1 MGAEHAKNSLL
12 RTTPRKAKFQRSFSC
27 SPYQSF
33 GHSLPRKP
41 KKGPSAPIRF
51 LCFEAVNKIIFTTKR
66 LNNSS
71 FFLKTK
77 SRQWQKGCNT
87 HVARM
92 HAAKNHRL
100 VKHETKGTHSRAS
113 PSANQRILF
122 LSNNKLLY
130 KENLLPPEL
139 PAKAVTYISTSY
151 YLVKSNKAF
160 SLLKNVW
167 NGEKKTLLGIEG
179 VLSLAKTHAE
189 PILKSLLSLSK
200 EIPPYN
206 RDYPIF
212 PKKQFLMM
220 SVFDCS

>member
-1 MGAEHAKNSLL
+1 MQTKSSSL
-12 RTTPRKAKFQRSFSC
+12 RTIPRKAKLQRSFSC

-33 GHSLPRKP
+33 VRSLPRKP
-41 KKGPSAPIRF
+41 KKGPSAPIHF
-51 LCFEAVNKIIFTTKR
+51 LCFEAVNKITFTTKR

-71 FFLKTK
+71 FFLKMK

-100 VKHETKGTHSRAS
+100 VKHETQGTHSRAS

-160 SLLKNVW
+160 SLLKNV
-167 NGEKKTLLGIEG
+167 
-179 VLSLAKTHAE
+179 
-189 PILKSLLSLSK
+189 
-200 EIPPYN
+200 
-206 RDYPIF
+206 
-212 PKKQFLMM
+212 
-220 SVFDCS
+220 